1 MNRKFQLLVFLTILI
16 LSNVGILF
24 AQSTTASILGVVT
37 DEKGSVIPSATVTA
51 RNTETGFS
59 EMLKPMV
66 MGVII
71 WSIYPWVRMKYQSKP
86 LTSVDT
92 CNPELHLL

>member
-16 LSNVGILF
+16 LSNVGVLF
-24 AQSTTASILGVVT
+24 AQSTTASILGVVS
-37 DEKGSVIPSATVTA
+37 DEKGSVVPNATVMA

-59 EMLKPMV
+59 RTLKPTV

-71 WSIYPWVRMKYQSKP
+71 WLVY
-86 LTSVDT
+86 
-92 CNPELHLL
+92 H